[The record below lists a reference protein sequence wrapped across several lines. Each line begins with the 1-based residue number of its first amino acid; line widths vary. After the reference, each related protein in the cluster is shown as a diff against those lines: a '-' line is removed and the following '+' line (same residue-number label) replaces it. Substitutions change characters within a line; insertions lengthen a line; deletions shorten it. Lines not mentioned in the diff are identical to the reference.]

1 MISKSYG
8 FAIIIKYGLAINRIQ
23 LKKQK
28 KKKNYQ
34 DYHHHDVKKE
44 VK

>member
-8 FAIIIKYGLAINRIQ
+8 FAIIIKYGFAINRIQ
-23 LKKQK
+23 LKKQ
-28 KKKNYQ
+28 KKNYQ